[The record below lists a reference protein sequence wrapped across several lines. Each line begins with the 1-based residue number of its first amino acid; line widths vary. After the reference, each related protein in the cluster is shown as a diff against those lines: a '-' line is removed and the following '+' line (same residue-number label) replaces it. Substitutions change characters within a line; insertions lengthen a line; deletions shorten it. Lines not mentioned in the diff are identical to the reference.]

1 MPDTGKRGINRR
13 RLFKLS
19 GAAAATVGVLGRSTG
34 KALAHDLMPG
44 DPDYD
49 FTEYESIVNRRDA
62 RVRMLFEF
70 PNIHNAII
78 WGNERNAING
88 FEFSYGIPAPSIQ
101 VVVQAYAS
109 ANASTYDDFIWEKYK
124 LGERLDVTDP
134 ETDEPALR
142 NIWYASSVDAED
154 VEEIPEDRDH
164 AYYADTSIEGLQRR
178 GLLVLC

>member
-1 MPDTGKRGINRR
+1 MPATGNQGINRR

-19 GAAAATVGVLGRSTG
+19 GAAATVGLLGRTTE
-34 KALAHDLMPG
+34 KALAHDLRPESA
-44 DPDYD
+44 DYPFD
-49 FTEYESIVNRRDA
+49 EYEAIVNRRDA

-70 PNIHNAII
+70 PNIQNAII
-78 WGNERNAING
+78 WGNARNAING
-88 FEFSYGIPAPSIQ
+88 FEFSYDIPAESIQ

-109 ANASTYDDFIWEKYK
+109 ANASTYDDFIWEKYE
-124 LGERLDVTDP
+124 LGEKLDVMDP

-164 AYYADTSIEGLQRR
+164 AYYSDTSIEGLQRR